1 MVTIPV
7 WDHMVITIPK
17 SKGGPTGDTE
27 GSIYSNP
34 RQQEICPFFGLN
46 LGLVLLLRVVF
57 RDLDPILGP
66 K

>member
-1 MVTIPV
+1 MTVR
-7 WDHMVITIPK
+7 K